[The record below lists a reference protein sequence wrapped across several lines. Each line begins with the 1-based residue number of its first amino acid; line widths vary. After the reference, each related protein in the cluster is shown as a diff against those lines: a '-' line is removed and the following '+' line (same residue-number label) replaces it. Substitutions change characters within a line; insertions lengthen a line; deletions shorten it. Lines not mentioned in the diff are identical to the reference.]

1 MYHDSN
7 NMWETEAQKV
17 NATTHQYFDH
27 PFSVELSCSSLARD
41 LKIIAVKVRE
51 TSTNARNCFSQLCS
65 ASLKSR
71 PWPPSPQSGTA
82 AQEVILSRRSF
93 QCSTFTLAGW
103 MVFLCQA
110 IHFSI
115 FSEHFF
121 LRANTSF
128 SQVFLHYRN
137 RAALMTHN

>member
-1 MYHDSN
+1 MIVTVCGKLRRRKSMPQLISTSIIPSQLNY
-7 NMWETEAQKV
+7 
-17 NATTHQYFDH
+17 
-27 PFSVELSCSSLARD
+27 PGSSLARG

-51 TSTNARNCFSQLCS
+51 TSTNVRNCFSQLCS

-71 PWPPSPQSGTA
+71 PWPPSPQRGTA
-82 AQEVILSRRSF
+82 AQEVILSHRSF
-93 QCSTFTLAGW
+93 QCSTFTLTGW
-103 MVFLCQA
+103 MGFLCQA